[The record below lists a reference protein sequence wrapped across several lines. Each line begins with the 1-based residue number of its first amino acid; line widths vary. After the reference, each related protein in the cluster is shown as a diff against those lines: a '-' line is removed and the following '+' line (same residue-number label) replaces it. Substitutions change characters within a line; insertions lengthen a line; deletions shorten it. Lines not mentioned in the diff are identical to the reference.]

1 MPTIPVE
8 SWNDRTRFACF
19 AGLRK
24 WALFGERLEGYL
36 DGLFEEFA
44 GGTRKVEGMWGES
57 ASLGRIIDHLGSDIN
72 NIVDNLNWITIYFRP
87 FWQQPISE
95 KCLITWILWCKSAT
109 LYPGWVSNMKKIIF
123 LIITPLYSLWILLYS
138 SYFDRCTR
146 GRRPQTPPTSTNT
159 NRPSS
164 KKSKRPCNSKKWT
177 RSSHLKEPSIKEMIT
192 HPRR

>member
-1 MPTIPVE
+1 MFLPQVLVAVHLLRRQKKGDSVMPTIPVE

-72 NIVDNLNWITIYFRP
+72 NIVDNLN
-87 FWQQPISE
+87 
-95 KCLITWILWCKSAT
+95 
-109 LYPGWVSNMKKIIF
+109 
-123 LIITPLYSLWILLYS
+123 
-138 SYFDRCTR
+138 
-146 GRRPQTPPTSTNT
+146 
-159 NRPSS
+159 
-164 KKSKRPCNSKKWT
+164 
-177 RSSHLKEPSIKEMIT
+177 
-192 HPRR
+192 